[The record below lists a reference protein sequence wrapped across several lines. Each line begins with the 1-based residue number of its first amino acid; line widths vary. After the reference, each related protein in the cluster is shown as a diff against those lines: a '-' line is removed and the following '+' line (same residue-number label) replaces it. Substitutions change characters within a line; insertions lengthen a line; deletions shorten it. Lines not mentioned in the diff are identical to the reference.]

1 MFFFTFQ
8 NASYKYVLLDAL
20 RADFLSGLWMLIS
33 SVVISFWRTVFGVWL
48 YSFLTIGIT
57 GLGPLTLTLM
67 LVLLFSVILLVGLFL
82 FKFSPSE
89 SNGRDFA
96 KQAAL
101 IGLVFWGFSGG
112 SVWVIGNLPQL

>member
-33 SVVISFWRTVFGVWL
+33 SVVISFWRTVFEVWL
-48 YSFLTIGIT
+48 YPFLTIGMT

-67 LVLLFSVILLVGLFL
+67 LVLLFSVILLVGLYL
-82 FKFSPSE
+82 FKFSS
-89 SNGRDFA
+89 SRI
-96 KQAAL
+96 K
-101 IGLVFWGFSGG
+101 
-112 SVWVIGNLPQL
+112 